1 MGQSLPARRG
11 DECQWSGGTRKR
23 EAEDSLH
30 QERSALLLRE
40 GTSAH
45 VVLSVK
51 AKHLLGQQDPGGQ
64 AERDGGAPAWIVR
77 KAIQQNSVCRLLYC
91 HSCSFFLT
99 DTIQRNVEFMLSD
112 LAIIIIKLI

>member
-1 MGQSLPARRG
+1 MSASGQ
-11 DECQWSGGTRKR
+11 GGTRKR
-23 EAEDSLH
+23 EAEDSLL

-51 AKHLLGQQDPGGQ
+51 AKHLLGPQHPGGQVERDPGGMW
-64 AERDGGAPAWIVR
+64 GAPARVVR

-91 HSCSFFLT
+91 HSCSFFST
-99 DTIQRNVEFMLSD
+99 RFDRHHP
-112 LAIIIIKLI
+112 KKC